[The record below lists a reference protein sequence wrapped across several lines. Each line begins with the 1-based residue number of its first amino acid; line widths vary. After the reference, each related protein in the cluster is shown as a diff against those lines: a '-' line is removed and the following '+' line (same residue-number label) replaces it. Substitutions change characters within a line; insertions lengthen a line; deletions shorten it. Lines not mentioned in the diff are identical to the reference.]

1 MYESFYKLTDKPFQ
15 LNPDPRFFFGSKG
28 HKRAMAYLEYGLSL
42 GEGFIVITGEVGA
55 GKTMLVRNLVK
66 KLENENVVTAQLV
79 TTQLEADDTLRMV
92 AASFGLNHEGISK
105 AALLNNLENFLQHS
119 SKQGKRA
126 LLIVDEAQNLS
137 PRAVEEL
144 RMLSNFQSDNK
155 PLLQSFLLGQPE
167 FRKTLQS
174 EELLQLRQRVIA
186 SYHLGALD
194 ASETQAYI
202 IHRLDMVGWQGDPA
216 ITEDGFQLIHEYTKG
231 IPRIINT
238 FCDRLLLLGFLSEK
252 HTFDRTTVQEVV
264 ADLSQEVT
272 YSGNSTSDEKRYS
285 SDFSQRDFDPP
296 ASMDLAR
303 LEQKIEGMEMTMNRM
318 MTMMRKMM
326 FIAVNQ
332 NKNDSDAS

>member
-92 AASFGLNHEGISK
+92 AASFGLNHENISK

-194 ASETQAYI
+194 TTETQAYI

-252 HTFDRTTVQEVV
+252 HTFDRVTVQEVV
-264 ADLSQEVT
+264 TDLSQEVT
-272 YSGNSTSDEKRYS
+272 CTGNSTSDEKHYS
-285 SDFSQRDFDPP
+285 SDFSQGGFEQST
-296 ASMDLAR
+296 SMDLAR